1 MPHGD
6 TVVDRDGVE
15 LGGEAPRGFD
25 GRLHPLADVVQ
36 VHVTRHELGERVGD
50 GDDGPA
56 GVLVAHAV
64 GPPEGAGPGHQPA
77 LAGRRAAQRDLH
89 AASRH
94 FFQFSGRSERTA
106 APARHISESRM
117 TFSSASSFSW

>member
-1 MPHGD
+1 MAMPSSMAI
-6 TVVDRDGVE
+6 V
-15 LGGEAPRGFD
+15 LNSAAKQPAASMAAF
-25 GRLHPLADVVQ
+25 
-36 VHVTRHELGERVGD
+36 TRWPMSCRCTWPGHELGERVGD

-56 GVLVAHAV
+56 ALLVAHAV

-77 LAGRRAAQRDLH
+77 LAGRRAAQGIFM
-89 AASRH
+89 AASRY

-106 APARHISESRM
+106 APACHISESRM